1 MKAQNTNQWTNREIP
16 LAAFSFLKRES
27 VGEMFSTTLYCT
39 TIFLNVKCIQH
50 GHNEFF
56 VLHFPLNGPFVCLLG
71 ERKNGRSLHVLPAL
85 PVHGKDTIIILKLPR
100 YYDYIS
106 SQNVHFL
113 RNPPDSF
120 TSCLKGHLLSSS
132 DFPAASS
139 ATCSQEAAEQQQE
152 LEGPTAIKERLKA
165 VTSVGSQ
172 LTFLY

>member
-1 MKAQNTNQWTNREIP
+1 MKAQNTTHWTNREIP

-56 VLHFPLNGPFVCLLG
+56 VLHFLLNGPFVCLLG

-132 DFPAASS
+132 DFLCDLHPGSHR
-139 ATCSQEAAEQQQE
+139 ATTGMGRTHDHQ
-152 LEGPTAIKERLKA
+152 RKA
-165 VTSVGSQ
+165 KSCD
-172 LTFLY
+172 